1 MVLPVS
7 RWVPQACVASDSGS
21 PDRDEFRTR
30 NLTINSPARFTMW
43 IGPVFCSRI
52 PSVGER
58 YRPTLTDFWCLRC
71 PSWLSCPRHRPRKL
85 PLVHLAKLQTTSPAR
100 RLVPAGLAV
109 FWVGKWGVQLQA
121 APADEAQAKIPAAV
135 SPLWSEP
142 GSQSSSEP
150 FFATSKSRTT
160 ICPNSF
166 SRIRTRPGRSETD
179 RSLTPLF
186 WRWSEVLVARSRI
199 GK

>member
-1 MVLPVS
+1 MSELAVWS
-7 RWVPQACVASDSGS
+7 TASISETS
-21 PDRDEFRTR
+21 
-30 NLTINSPARFTMW
+30 
-43 IGPVFCSRI
+43 
-52 PSVGER
+52 
-58 YRPTLTDFWCLRC
+58 
-71 PSWLSCPRHRPRKL
+71 SC

-109 FWVGKWGVQLQA
+109 FWVGKWEFQLQG

-135 SPLWSEP
+135 SPLWSGP

-150 FFATSKSRTT
+150 FFATSNSRTT

-166 SRIRTRPGRSETD
+166 SRIRTRPEGSETD